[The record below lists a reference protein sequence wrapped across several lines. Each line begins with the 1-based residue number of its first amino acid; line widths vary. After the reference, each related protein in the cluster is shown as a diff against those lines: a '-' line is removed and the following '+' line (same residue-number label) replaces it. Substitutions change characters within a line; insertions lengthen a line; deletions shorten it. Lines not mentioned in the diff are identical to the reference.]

1 VRWGGRPDDSQRKER
16 KGEKE
21 KGTDLFKKERKGR
34 EKGTDLFKRH
44 TQQRR
49 IDLLTTNTDYF
60 FRYD

>member
-1 VRWGGRPDDSQRKER
+1 LNTSEREIKQKKRKSGEKGGREKRE
-16 KGEKE
+16 KGEK
-21 KGTDLFKKERKGR
+21 RR